1 MAGRSPFMKP
11 SQVTSYFLV
20 YTKHVEPATGRGKAR
35 EPRGRKWLAQCAVRK
50 KLCTGITSCLMVYL
64 GTHSSF
70 SPLKFWCQSQHFT
83 FFDSPRRFPAFPY
96 MKIEA
101 LCAAPPEALTHSP
114 SQMPL
119 SCPVAPQ
126 AARYDAGLITSN
138 PSAFAHSDTRR
149 TPLRAADR
157 APPRPRPPHLL
168 V

>member
-1 MAGRSPFMKP
+1 MPRVNPPEWLLIPAHGNAQVIGQNLFRDSADRCSARICKLLCNSYSVSKTVICDVMPDWRYRPCHHSQCEKDLFSFRGSLSP
-11 SQVTSYFLV
+11 SSYF
-20 YTKHVEPATGRGKAR
+20 
-35 EPRGRKWLAQCAVRK
+35 
-50 KLCTGITSCLMVYL
+50 
-64 GTHSSF
+64 
-70 SPLKFWCQSQHFT
+70 
-83 FFDSPRRFPAFPY
+83 